1 MKTLTILFVTVIMMG
16 VGCSKNEDSGNNPDK
31 PDKPSPLPDLPDPD
45 DVCSC
50 MDDII
55 FMQYCYDNFDVNKDG
70 KVSVIEANAAR
81 KIDINSECASVKGI
95 ERFPNIEIL
104 SLNGSSITE
113 LDLRYNLKLKSLS
126 CQDRQL
132 TTVLLPNTLT
142 AIAFSGCSS
151 LTEINLP
158 ASLTSIGESAFYDC
172 SSLTEIHLPANL
184 TSIGEHAFNGCSSL
198 TGIHLPDNLTSIGE
212 SAFYDCSSLTEIHL
226 PASLTSIG
234 GAAFRGCSSLTE
246 IHLPA
251 SLTSIGAAFG
261 GCSGL
266 TEIHLPDNLTS
277 IESSTFNFCS
287 SLTEIHLPANLT
299 SIGERAFWSCSS
311 LTEIHLPASLTS
323 IGGYAFDQCTS
334 LMKIMCYALTPPTI
348 SGRFLFG
355 FAHSG
360 HLLYNRS
367 ENLYVPA
374 ESTQAYKDSDWA
386 SYFENI
392 LPIE

>member
-1 MKTLTILFVTVIMMG
+1 MKTLTILFVAAIMMG

-132 TTVLLPNTLT
+132 TTVLLPNTLM
-142 AIAFSGCSS
+142 AIAFNGCSS
-151 LTEINLP
+151 LTEIHLP
-158 ASLTSIGESAFYDC
+158 DNLTSIGGAAFSVC

-184 TSIGEHAFNGCSSL
+184 TLIEDQAF
-198 TGIHLPDNLTSIGE
+198 
-212 SAFYDCSSLTEIHL
+212 AY
-226 PASLTSIG
+226 
-234 GAAFRGCSSLTE
+234 
-246 IHLPA
+246 
-251 SLTSIGAAFG
+251 
-261 GCSGL
+261 
-266 TEIHLPDNLTS
+266 
-277 IESSTFNFCS
+277 
-287 SLTEIHLPANLT
+287 
-299 SIGERAFWSCSS
+299 CSS

-334 LMKIMCYALTPPTI
+334 LMKVMCYALTPPTI

-360 HLLYNRS
+360 PLLYNRS

-374 ESTQAYKDSDWA
+374 ESIQAYKESPWA
-386 SYFENI
+386 SDFKNI

>member
-1 MKTLTILFVTVIMMG
+1 MKTLTILFVAAIMMG

-70 KVSVIEANAAR
+70 KVSVIEANTAR

-104 SLNGSSITE
+104 SLDGSSITE
-113 LDLRYNLKLKSLS
+113 LDLRYNLKLKILS

-158 ASLTSIGESAFYDC
+158 ASLTSIGEYAFSGC
-172 SSLTEIHLPANL
+172 FSLTEIN
-184 TSIGEHAFNGCSSL
+184 
-198 TGIHLPDNLTSIGE
+198 LPDNLTSIGGY
-212 SAFYDCSSLTEIHL
+212 AFYDCSSLTEIHL

-234 GAAFRGCSSLTE
+234 EYAFSGCSSLTE
-246 IHLPA
+246 INLPANLTLIRVGAFYYCSSLTEINLPA
-251 SLTSIGAAFG
+251 SLTSIGEYAF
-261 GCSGL
+261 SG
-266 TEIHLPDNLTS
+266 
-277 IESSTFNFCS
+277 CS
-287 SLTEIHLPANLT
+287 SLTKVTCH
-299 SIGERAFWSCSS
+299 
-311 LTEIHLPASLTS
+311 
-323 IGGYAFDQCTS
+323 
-334 LMKIMCYALTPPTI
+334 ALVPPKLNGFSDGTI
-348 SGRFLFG
+348 
-355 FAHSG
+355 
-360 HLLYNRS
+360 

-374 ESTQAYKDSDWA
+374 ESIQAYKDSSLWA
-386 SYFENI
+386 NNFKNI

>member
-184 TSIGEHAFNGCSSL
+184 TSIGEHAF
-198 TGIHLPDNLTSIGE
+198 
-212 SAFYDCSSLTEIHL
+212 F
-226 PASLTSIG
+226 
-234 GAAFRGCSSLTE
+234 
-246 IHLPA
+246 
-251 SLTSIGAAFG
+251 
-261 GCSGL
+261 
-266 TEIHLPDNLTS
+266 
-277 IESSTFNFCS
+277 
-287 SLTEIHLPANLT
+287 
-299 SIGERAFWSCSS
+299 SCSS

-334 LMKIMCYALTPPTI
+334 LMKVMCYALTPPTI

-360 HLLYNRS
+360 PLLYNRS

-374 ESTQAYKDSDWA
+374 ESIQAYKESPWA
-386 SYFENI
+386 RDFKNI

>member
-132 TTVLLPNTLT
+132 TTVLLPNTLM
-142 AIAFSGCSS
+142 AI
-151 LTEINLP
+151 
-158 ASLTSIGESAFYDC
+158 
-172 SSLTEIHLPANL
+172 
-184 TSIGEHAFNGCSSL
+184 AFNGCSSL
-198 TGIHLPDNLTSIGE
+198 TEIHLPDNLTSIGE

-234 GAAFRGCSSLTE
+234 EYAFRGCSSLTE

-251 SLTSIGAAFG
+251 NLTSIREGVFS
-261 GCSGL
+261 GCSSL
-266 TEIHLPDNLTS
+266 TGIHLPDNLTS
-277 IESSTFNFCS
+277 IRSYTFNFCSSLTEIHLPANLTLIGDHAFAYCS

-299 SIGERAFWSCSS
+299 SIGERAFWSCSI

-374 ESTQAYKDSDWA
+374 ESIQAYKDSPWA
-386 SYFENI
+386 NNFKNI

>member
-104 SLNGSSITE
+104 SLDGSSITE

-158 ASLTSIGESAFYDC
+158 ASLTSIGEYAFSGCSSLTEINLPDNLTSIGGYAFNGC
-172 SSLTEIHLPANL
+172 SSLTEIHLP
-184 TSIGEHAFNGCSSL
+184 
-198 TGIHLPDNLTSIGE
+198 DNLTSIE
-212 SAFYDCSSLTEIHL
+212 SFTFNFCSSLTEIHL

-234 GAAFRGCSSLTE
+234 
-246 IHLPA
+246 
-251 SLTSIGAAFG
+251 
-261 GCSGL
+261 
-266 TEIHLPDNLTS
+266 D
-277 IESSTFNFCS
+277 
-287 SLTEIHLPANLT
+287 
-299 SIGERAFWSCSS
+299 RAFWSCSS
-311 LTEIHLPASLTS
+311 LTEIHLPANLTS

-374 ESTQAYKDSDWA
+374 ESIQAYKGSDWA
-386 SYFENI
+386 YYFENI

>member
-198 TGIHLPDNLTSIGE
+198 TGIHLPDNLTSI
-212 SAFYDCSSLTEIHL
+212 
-226 PASLTSIG
+226 
-234 GAAFRGCSSLTE
+234 
-246 IHLPA
+246 
-251 SLTSIGAAFG
+251 
-261 GCSGL
+261 
-266 TEIHLPDNLTS
+266 
-277 IESSTFNFCS
+277 ESSTFNFCS

-334 LMKIMCYALTPPTI
+334 LMKVMCYALTPPTI

-360 HLLYNRS
+360 PLLYNRS

-374 ESTQAYKDSDWA
+374 ESIQAYKESPWA
-386 SYFENI
+386 RDFKNI

>member
-1 MKTLTILFVTVIMMG
+1 MKTLTILFVAAIMMG

-158 ASLTSIGESAFYDC
+158 
-172 SSLTEIHLPANL
+172 
-184 TSIGEHAFNGCSSL
+184 
-198 TGIHLPDNLTSIGE
+198 DNLTSIGGY
-212 SAFYDCSSLTEIHL
+212 AFYDCSSLTEIHL

-234 GAAFRGCSSLTE
+234 EYAFSGCSSLTEINLPANLTLIREGAFYYCSSLTEINLPASLTSIGEDAFRGCSSLTE
-246 IHLPA
+246 IHLPDN
-251 SLTSIGAAFG
+251 LTSIRAAFG
-261 GCSGL
+261 SCSGL

-277 IESSTFNFCS
+277 IRSYTFNFCS

-299 SIGERAFWSCSS
+299 LIGDHAFAYCSS

-323 IGGYAFDQCTS
+323 IGENAFDQCTS

-348 SGRFLFG
+348 SGCSLFG

-374 ESTQAYKDSDWA
+374 ESIQAYKDSDWA
-386 SYFENI
+386 YYFENI

>member
-198 TGIHLPDNLTSIGE
+198 TGIHLPDNLTSI
-212 SAFYDCSSLTEIHL
+212 
-226 PASLTSIG
+226 
-234 GAAFRGCSSLTE
+234 
-246 IHLPA
+246 
-251 SLTSIGAAFG
+251 
-261 GCSGL
+261 
-266 TEIHLPDNLTS
+266 
-277 IESSTFNFCS
+277 ESSTFNFCS

>member
-1 MKTLTILFVTVIMMG
+1 MMG

-132 TTVLLPNTLT
+132 TTVLLPNTLM
-142 AIAFSGCSS
+142 AI
-151 LTEINLP
+151 
-158 ASLTSIGESAFYDC
+158 
-172 SSLTEIHLPANL
+172 
-184 TSIGEHAFNGCSSL
+184 AFNGCSSL
-198 TGIHLPDNLTSIGE
+198 TEIHLPDNLTSIGE

-234 GAAFRGCSSLTE
+234 ESAFRGCSSLTE
-246 IHLPA
+246 INFPA
-251 SLTSIGAAFG
+251 SLTSIGKYTFYD
-261 GCSGL
+261 CSSL
-266 TEIHLPDNLTS
+266 AEIHLPDNLTS
-277 IESSTFNFCS
+277 IGEGAFRGCSSLTGIHLPDNLTSIGGAAFSVCS

-299 SIGERAFWSCSS
+299 LIEDQAFAYCSS

-334 LMKIMCYALTPPTI
+334 LMKVMCYALTPPTI

-360 HLLYNRS
+360 PLLYNRS

-374 ESTQAYKDSDWA
+374 ESIQAYKESPWA
-386 SYFENI
+386 SDFKNI

>member
-1 MKTLTILFVTVIMMG
+1 MKTLTILFVAAIMMG
-16 VGCSKNEDSGNNPDK
+16 VGCSKSEDSGNNPDK

-158 ASLTSIGESAFYDC
+158 A
-172 SSLTEIHLPANL
+172 
-184 TSIGEHAFNGCSSL
+184 
-198 TGIHLPDNLTSIGE
+198 NLTSIGE

-234 GAAFRGCSSLTE
+234 ESAFSGCSSLTEIHLPANLTSIRKGVFSGCSSLTE

-251 SLTSIGAAFG
+251 SLTSIG
-261 GCSGL
+261 
-266 TEIHLPDNLTS
+266 D
-277 IESSTFNFCS
+277 
-287 SLTEIHLPANLT
+287 
-299 SIGERAFWSCSS
+299 RAFWSCSS
-311 LTEIHLPASLTS
+311 LTEIHLPASLTW

-334 LMKIMCYALTPPTI
+334 LTKVTCHALVPPTSYYYYI
-348 SGRFLFG
+348 CDSTI
-355 FAHSG
+355 
-360 HLLYNRS
+360 

-374 ESTQAYKDSDWA
+374 ESIQAYKDSDWA
-386 SYFENI
+386 YYFENI

>member
-132 TTVLLPNTLT
+132 TTVLLPNTLM
-142 AIAFSGCSS
+142 AIAF
-151 LTEINLP
+151 N
-158 ASLTSIGESAFYDC
+158 
-172 SSLTEIHLPANL
+172 
-184 TSIGEHAFNGCSSL
+184 
-198 TGIHLPDNLTSIGE
+198 
-212 SAFYDCSSLTEIHL
+212 
-226 PASLTSIG
+226 
-234 GAAFRGCSSLTE
+234 GCSSLTE

-251 SLTSIGAAFG
+251 SLTSIG
-261 GCSGL
+261 
-266 TEIHLPDNLTS
+266 ED
-277 IESSTFNFCS
+277 
-287 SLTEIHLPANLT
+287 
-299 SIGERAFWSCSS
+299 
-311 LTEIHLPASLTS
+311 
-323 IGGYAFDQCTS
+323 AFDHCTS
-334 LMKIMCYALTPPTI
+334 LMKITCHALTPPTT
-348 SGRFLFG
+348 SSRLFG
-355 FAHSG
+355 FDYSG
-360 HLLYNRS
+360 HLYRPK
-367 ENLYVPA
+367 NLYVPA
-374 ESTQAYKDSDWA
+374 ESIQAYKNSSWA
-386 SYFENI
+386 YYFENI

>member
-226 PASLTSIG
+226 PA
-234 GAAFRGCSSLTE
+234 
-246 IHLPA
+246 
-251 SLTSIGAAFG
+251 
-261 GCSGL
+261 
-266 TEIHLPDNLTS
+266 NLTS
-277 IESSTFNFCS
+277 IRESVFN
-287 SLTEIHLPANLT
+287 
-299 SIGERAFWSCSS
+299 GCSS

-374 ESTQAYKDSDWA
+374 ESIQAYKDSDWA

>member
-226 PASLTSIG
+226 PANLTSIRESV
-234 GAAFRGCSSLTE
+234 FNGCSSLTE

-251 SLTSIGAAFG
+251 SLTSIGGA
-261 GCSGL
+261 
-266 TEIHLPDNLTS
+266 
-277 IESSTFNFCS
+277 
-287 SLTEIHLPANLT
+287 
-299 SIGERAFWSCSS
+299 
-311 LTEIHLPASLTS
+311 
-323 IGGYAFDQCTS
+323 AFDQCTS

>member
-184 TSIGEHAFNGCSSL
+184 TSIRESVFNG
-198 TGIHLPDNLTSIGE
+198 
-212 SAFYDCSSLTEIHL
+212 CSSLTEIHL

-374 ESTQAYKDSDWA
+374 ESIQAYKDSDWA

>member
-184 TSIGEHAFNGCSSL
+184 TSIGEHAFNGC
-198 TGIHLPDNLTSIGE
+198 T
-212 SAFYDCSSLTEIHL
+212 
-226 PASLTSIG
+226 
-234 GAAFRGCSSLTE
+234 
-246 IHLPA
+246 
-251 SLTSIGAAFG
+251 
-261 GCSGL
+261 
-266 TEIHLPDNLTS
+266 
-277 IESSTFNFCS
+277 
-287 SLTEIHLPANLT
+287 
-299 SIGERAFWSCSS
+299 S

>member
-172 SSLTEIHLPANL
+172 S
-184 TSIGEHAFNGCSSL
+184 
-198 TGIHLPDNLTSIGE
+198 
-212 SAFYDCSSLTEIHL
+212 
-226 PASLTSIG
+226 
-234 GAAFRGCSSLTE
+234 
-246 IHLPA
+246 
-251 SLTSIGAAFG
+251 
-261 GCSGL
+261 GL

-374 ESTQAYKDSDWA
+374 ENTQAYKDSDWA

>member
-132 TTVLLPNTLT
+132 TTVLLPNTLM
-142 AIAFSGCSS
+142 AI
-151 LTEINLP
+151 
-158 ASLTSIGESAFYDC
+158 
-172 SSLTEIHLPANL
+172 
-184 TSIGEHAFNGCSSL
+184 AFNGCSSL
-198 TGIHLPDNLTSIGE
+198 AEIHLPDNLTSIGE

-226 PASLTSIG
+226 PA
-234 GAAFRGCSSLTE
+234 
-246 IHLPA
+246 
-251 SLTSIGAAFG
+251 
-261 GCSGL
+261 
-266 TEIHLPDNLTS
+266 NLTL
-277 IESSTFNFCS
+277 IEDQ
-287 SLTEIHLPANLT
+287 
-299 SIGERAFWSCSS
+299 AFAYCSS

-334 LMKIMCYALTPPTI
+334 LMKVMCYALTPPTI

-360 HLLYNRS
+360 PLLYNRS

-374 ESTQAYKDSDWA
+374 ESIQAYKESPWA
-386 SYFENI
+386 RDFKNI